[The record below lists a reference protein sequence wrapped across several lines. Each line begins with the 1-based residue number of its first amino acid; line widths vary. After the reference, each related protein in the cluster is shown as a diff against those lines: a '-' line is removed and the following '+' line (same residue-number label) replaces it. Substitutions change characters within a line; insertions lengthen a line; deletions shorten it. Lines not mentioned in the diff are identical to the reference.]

1 MEQTLIIMADTPP
14 NHTDSNIMAKLRTA
28 GLLDILTEANRL
40 AELNPEMDVV
50 VYCPGGIKE
59 DFLHAFYAA
68 LDNAE
73 LAISRHLR
81 NYFDRRLIFKPQP
94 SGNNFNA
101 IYTVLR
107 DELSQEDVE
116 KAVLINCSCPMLL
129 GELIDDAFY
138 YIDYFHLVLGGIKG
152 GGIYLIATDEAP
164 KALLESPELTAA
176 TTGKQLAAKAED
188 LGLATRQ
195 LDTLHA
201 IQTVEDMENIYP
213 KLQENGTAPHT
224 CKVWQNFIDNQ

>member
-1 MEQTLIIMADTPP
+1 MEQTLIIMAGMPP
-14 NHTDSNIMAKLRTA
+14 NPTDNNIMAKLRTA
-28 GLLDILTEANRL
+28 GLLDIFTEANRL
-40 AELNPEMDVV
+40 AELNPEMDVI
-50 VYCPGGIKE
+50 VYCQDGIKE
-59 DFLHAFYAA
+59 DFLNTFYAA

-107 DELSQEDVE
+107 DELNQEDVE

-164 KALLESPELTAA
+164 KALLESAKWSAA
-176 TTGKQLAAKAED
+176 TTGKELAAQAEEM
-188 LGLATRQ
+188 GLATRQ
-195 LDTLHA
+195 LDTLHT
-201 IQTVEDMENIYP
+201 IKTTDDMENIYP

-224 CKVWQNFIDNQ
+224 CKVWQSFIDNQ

>member
-1 MEQTLIIMADTPP
+1 MEQTLIIMADTPSVTP
-14 NHTDSNIMAKLRTA
+14 ENDIMAKLRAA
-28 GLLDILTEANRL
+28 GLLDILIEANRL

-50 VYCPGGIKE
+50 VYHDSPSAE
-59 DFLHAFYAA
+59 EFLSTFYAA
-68 LDNAE
+68 LDKAE

-81 NYFDRRLIFKPQP
+81 KYFDNKLILKNKPILDMPQLIY
-94 SGNNFNA
+94 SALNN
-101 IYTVLR
+101 
-107 DELSQEDVE
+107 ELAKEDVE

-164 KALLESPELTAA
+164 KALLESGKWSAD
-176 TTGKQLAAKAED
+176 TTGKELAATAEAME
-188 LGLATRQ
+188 LATRQ

-201 IQTVEDMENIYP
+201 IQTVEDMKNIYP
-213 KLQENGTAPHT
+213 NLLENGTAPRT
-224 CKVWQNFIDNQ
+224 CEVWQRFGESN